1 VRLYFILLLI
11 CVVARA
17 HAAPAAPDPNKEA
30 RDHYDKGLSHY
41 NLGEFT
47 DAIDEFKRAYE
58 ISKAPRLLFNLAQ
71 AQRLNKEYEQAL
83 YSYTTYLR
91 LMPDAPNRVDV
102 AARIAEMSRLLKEER
117 EHAGKEEPAK
127 TPPTETPPPVTPP
140 PVVAPPP
147 VVVAPPP
154 LPPPPPPAPP
164 RRTLLWAGIGVAAG
178 GVALLGAAAGCTAVA
193 ASDGSQLD
201 ALKAS
206 HGAWDARYQSMLDE
220 GQRLQT
226 AAAALWAIGGAVT
239 VAGGVLAIVGVR
251 RAHQLAVAPLPG
263 GGAVGWS
270 GSF

>member
-1 VRLYFILLLI
+1 MRLYFILLLI

-30 RDHYDKGLSHY
+30 RDHYEKGLSHY
-41 NLGEFT
+41 NLGEFS

-71 AQRLNKEYEQAL
+71 AQRLNKDYEQAL

-117 EHAGKEEPAK
+117 EHTEKEEPPK
-127 TPPTETPPPVTPP
+127 PPPPTETPPP
-140 PVVAPPP
+140 PVVTPPP

-154 LPPPPPPAPP
+154 PPPPPPK
-164 RRTLLWAGIGVAAG
+164 RTLLWAGIGVAAG
-178 GVALLGAAAGCTAVA
+178 GVALLGAAAGCTGVA

-206 HGAWDARYQSMLDE
+206 HGPWDAHYQSIYDE

-226 AAAALWAIGGAVT
+226 ASAALWAIGGAVT
-239 VAGGVLAIVGVR
+239 VAGGVMAILGVR
-251 RAHQLAVAPLPG
+251 RAHRLAVAPLPG